1 MLWGPL
7 YFSPRFRETMPFAA
21 HRRGVG
27 ECVEGGLNAASRGAR
42 EGRRISR
49 VFAETGGGGSPSEG
63 CPKPSSPS
71 ASCGARI
78 SSYSI
83 YRTNGKTVEFSPRF
97 RLKLCP
103 FLLTGVGSAR
113 ALRSSSPSASCGAR
127 VGPWRGH
134 VQGKRV
140 KRCGSPF
147 TKIPTQFF
155 FFSRSAFFPYGFV
168 RCVFNVNE
176 IHVHACW
183 GRDSWTWLGPHGI
196 FSSKNTARCDEVISP
211 GTKFS
216 PFAGLACS
224 SPITWTPKTCM
235 THLTRPTRRCLSLKK
250 NDLWLELSIFIVCGS
265 AP

>member
-113 ALRSSSPSASCGAR
+113 ALS
-127 VGPWRGH
+127 V
-134 VQGKRV
+134 
-140 KRCGSPF
+140 
-147 TKIPTQFF
+147 
-155 FFSRSAFFPYGFV
+155 FFPFGFV
-168 RCVFNVNE
+168 RC
-176 IHVHACW
+176 ARGAAR
-183 GRDSWTWLGPHGI
+183 GR
-196 FSSKNTARCDEVISP
+196 ARER
-211 GTKFS
+211 
-216 PFAGLACS
+216 
-224 SPITWTPKTCM
+224 
-235 THLTRPTRRCLSLKK
+235 TRQTLCRLLPQ
-250 NDLWLELSIFIVCGS
+250 NPN
-265 AP
+265 AM